1 MAPAL
6 PPANVG
12 TLHAIY
18 MHYGLSIV
26 GICVCTNA
34 SCGPS
39 YIGRCG
45 CTDSLNRNFAIVFI
59 YYLQLW
65 VCTPTHL
72 HSALWATHMWRIVG
86 QVLHHASIYIV
97 VTNSI
102 NLAVCAPMQ
111 YTVGTTQ

>member
-1 MAPAL
+1 MPYACIMDYPLWVYMYVPMHARG
-6 PPANVG
+6 PP
-12 TLHAIY
+12 
-18 MHYGLSIV
+18 
-26 GICVCTNA
+26 
-34 SCGPS
+34 

-45 CTDSLNRNFAIVFI
+45 CTDSLNHNFAIVFI

-97 VTNSI
+97 VSNCI
-102 NLAVCAPMQ
+102 NLAMCAPMQ